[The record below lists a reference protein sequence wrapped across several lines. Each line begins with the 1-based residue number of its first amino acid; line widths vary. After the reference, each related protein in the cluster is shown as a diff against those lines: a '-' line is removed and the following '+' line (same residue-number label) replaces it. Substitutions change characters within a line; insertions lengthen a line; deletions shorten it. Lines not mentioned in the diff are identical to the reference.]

1 MLDLHFFYKMI
12 LFIMVINMLEYN
24 GIKIVEAKGFKMRL
38 LGFMFKK
45 NINYGLLFKNCR
57 SIHTFFMK
65 NKIDVI
71 LTDKDDNIIKTYKSL
86 EKNKIIIGQK
96 KVKNV
101 YELPL
106 GTLK

>member
-1 MLDLHFFYKMI
+1 MSDLHIFNKML

-24 GIKIVEAKGFKMRL
+24 GVKIIEARGFKMRL

-65 NKIDVI
+65 DKIDVL
-71 LTDKDDNIIKTYKSL
+71 LTDKEDNIIKTYKNLS
-86 EKNKIIIGQK
+86 KNKIIIVSK
-96 KVKNV
+96 IVKNI
-101 YELPL
+101 YELPKN
-106 GTLK
+106 TIK

>member
-1 MLDLHFFYKMI
+1 
-12 LFIMVINMLEYN
+12 MVINMLEYN

-86 EKNKIIIGQK
+86 EKNKIIIGPK
-96 KVKNV
+96 TVKNV
-101 YELPL
+101 YELPF

>member
-1 MLDLHFFYKMI
+1 MIDLHFFYKMI